1 MQTIQP
7 GDTVMFTPKN
17 DLHNFAGVRTVK
29 HVWIVIGTSLT
40 NSSDPANIVDVYSLG
55 LECGNITMQ
64 AFAGEWKKFKTQ
76 SFMTEVL
83 QIIMF
88 GGLMLMLD
96 KIADLLSEIIK
107 LLKK

>member
-1 MQTIQP
+1 
-7 GDTVMFTPKN
+7 
-17 DLHNFAGVRTVK
+17 
-29 HVWIVIGTSLT
+29 
-40 NSSDPANIVDVYSLG
+40 
-55 LECGNITMQ
+55 
-64 AFAGEWKKFKTQ
+64 
-76 SFMTEVL
+76 MTEVL